1 MDQLDEAYE
10 RLHRTGP
17 EFEGYL
23 SNHGPMVVEALV
35 RRGHG
40 EAVARWL
47 DGYVPKLDGAPQAT
61 ARPAR
66 WPDDLGDPA
75 ALGEWIVTFTAALAE
90 SPWREV
96 LAEWWPR
103 LLPGVAAGATHGA
116 IRVGHAVDALLAWGE
131 SADRVAELAQA
142 LAYWAAR
149 WQPVPRTARP
159 GGTLATADALAG
171 VPRIPHAEGGIVSR
185 LAQLDDLDGWPAAQ
199 HALAPNDDAENALR
213 AVVSAAVVRYATH
226 AHGSP
231 VMLVHAATAPNALRR
246 ALLALPEELHGATAA
261 AGWSAAAA
269 IYAAYGPESAREP
282 TSTTTAPPAV
292 DEIMDRAAHHG
303 DEHVIKLTDT
313 ALDVLAW
320 TGDERAG
327 RAASTAATAIPPAP
341 RPPRF

>member
-1 MDQLDEAYE
+1 MSSSDELDEAYK

-17 EFEGYL
+17 EFDGYL

-40 EAVARWL
+40 EAVDRWL
-47 DGYVPKLDGAPQAT
+47 DGYVPRLDDAPQAVV
-61 ARPAR
+61 RPAR
-66 WPDDLGDPA
+66 WPDDLGDPT
-75 ALGEWIVTFTAALAE
+75 ALTAWIATFTVVLQEA
-90 SPWREV
+90 PWREA
-96 LAEWWPR
+96 LADWWPR
-103 LLPGVAAGATHGA
+103 LLHGVAAGATHGA
-116 IRVGHAVDALLAWGE
+116 IRVGHAVDALLTWGE
-131 SADRVAELAQA
+131 SAERIEELAHA

-171 VPRIPHAEGGIVSR
+171 VPRVPHAEGGIESR

-199 HALAPNDDAENALR
+199 HALAPNADAEEALR
-213 AVVSAAVVRYATH
+213 AVVATAVARYATH

-246 ALLALPEELHGATAA
+246 ALPALPASLHDATAA

-269 IYAAYGPESAREP
+269 IFAAYGPARAAP
-282 TSTTTAPPAV
+282 APPALGPA
-292 DEIMDRAAHHG
+292 DAMIDAAIAHG

-313 ALDVLAW
+313 AVDVLDW
-320 TGDERAG
+320 NPDD
-327 RAASTAATAIPPAP
+327 AASRAVHAAVRGIATQ
-341 RPPRF
+341 